1 MKLFN
6 IFFWIYMVVGLFMTI
21 LLAFFIESENE
32 FFVYSLIVVGLII
45 LRVVRYFLNIKK
57 EGKEERAKF
66 N

>member
-6 IFFWIYMVVGLFMTI
+6 IFFWIYMVAGLFIII

-32 FFVYSLIVVGLII
+32 FVVYSLIVVGLII
-45 LRVVRYFLNIKK
+45 LRVVRHFLNIK
-57 EGKEERAKF
+57 KEERAKF

>member
-6 IFFWIYMVVGLFMTI
+6 IFFWIYMVVGLFITI

-32 FFVYSLIVVGLII
+32 FFNYSLIVVGLII
-45 LRVVRYFLNIKK
+45 LRVVRHFLNIK
-57 EGKEERAKF
+57 KEERAKF